1 MTDDVLKH
9 IALEL
14 LSRGDPE
21 QASYVLQAFSEA
33 GIRVI
38 FDLAVVDANDLG
50 SLSLVQKRRLQIV
63 QRLFLQQQQRQQQY
77 DPTWWMNLR
86 PEYLDSLVSQQ
97 EQEGQRQTADAIGN
111 RGTPLLHNSSSSS
124 SRDNFFKSRF
134 NRIAVIVVFL
144 AGCLAVIDESMGNN
158 PYSNSFIQR
167 AVGKAIVA
175 VALTSTFFCLLKLID
190 ETCRCC
196 CEAVVG

>member
-21 QASYVLQAFSEA
+21 QASRVLQAFSEA

-86 PEYLDSLVSQQ
+86 PEYLDSLIFQQ
-97 EQEGQRQTADAIGN
+97 EQEGQRQNSKNNKNNNVSTIQ
-111 RGTPLLHNSSSSS
+111 TIEMTLLSKQHPNDS
-124 SRDNFFKSRF
+124 
-134 NRIAVIVVFL
+134 
-144 AGCLAVIDESMGNN
+144 N
-158 PYSNSFIQR
+158 PIR
-167 AVGKAIVA
+167 
-175 VALTSTFFCLLKLID
+175 LKNHTMPATMQKKEQVD
-190 ETCRCC
+190 
-196 CEAVVG
+196 